1 MGMTFE
7 EDAAAKKR
15 RELKERLVGK
25 QEKVQPQ
32 QEYYINEFGEIIRN
46 ENNQQQGNSSSN
58 NDDDLTDTVRTLAQ
72 FVTVAEKKAHVW
84 KLVKYIL
91 LAYLGAALSITI
103 LPSAWSPFF
112 LDHFGV
118 GGVSILVYIIAI
130 ILVLLHAIGSYG
142 KFYYLTENHENHF
155 TDTKSDKFKIWLGI
169 WGIFFLMLFIGSQE
183 FVLGA
188 LGYIFFVTIAKFLD
202 YRVSKY
208 INDNNMTGNN

>member
-84 KLVKYIL
+84 KLVKYITL
-91 LAYLGAALSITI
+91 IQKI
-103 LPSAWSPFF
+103 M
-112 LDHFGV
+112 
-118 GGVSILVYIIAI
+118 
-130 ILVLLHAIGSYG
+130 VLLVRDGIIM
-142 KFYYLTENHENHF
+142 KVLREDLTMMRM
-155 TDTKSDKFKIWLGI
+155 K
-169 WGIFFLMLFIGSQE
+169 
-183 FVLGA
+183 
-188 LGYIFFVTIAKFLD
+188 
-202 YRVSKY
+202 R
-208 INDNNMTGNN
+208 